1 MLCKPQKRKIFPVI
15 TFLKEKGMEFLAIL
29 FFLASLGVLVF
40 KPQKEK
46 LAFSLL
52 WIATGICFG
61 LYMVA
66 SINSILPSM
75 AY

>member
-1 MLCKPQKRKIFPVI
+1 
-15 TFLKEKGMEFLAIL
+15 MEFLAIL